1 MCQALGDVP
10 VMTESPFEQGA
21 HMRLTDDIRN
31 RQISSREVK
40 GNGKIQNR
48 VGRQNEDGSTGGP
61 MSHGVIWRGLPEGA
75 TEQKHECSKGG
86 RCVIILK
93 SGFSR

>member
-21 HMRLTDDIRN
+21 RMRLTDDIRN
-31 RQISSREVK
+31 RQISSSEVK

-48 VGRQNEDGSTGGP
+48 VGIQNEDRSTGGP
-61 MSHGVIWRGLPEGA
+61 MSHGVIWGGLPEEA

-86 RCVIILK
+86 RCVTILK

>member
-1 MCQALGDVP
+1 MQ
-10 VMTESPFEQGA
+10 
-21 HMRLTDDIRN
+21 LTDDIRN
-31 RQISSREVK
+31 RQISSSEVK

-48 VGRQNEDGSTGGP
+48 VGGQNEDRSTGGP
-61 MSHGVIWRGLPEGA
+61 MSHGVIWGGLPEGA

-86 RCVIILK
+86 RCVTILR